1 MILQVVI
8 AYDAASQKIY
18 VITAYWPDEEH
29 FESGFKT
36 RRK

>member
-1 MILQVVI
+1 MILHVVI